1 MADTLLETPVEG
13 ADTPSV
19 HPLSM
24 MTEAE
29 AHAAIEVLRR
39 SGRIGA
45 DARFHGFCIWEPPKA
60 EVAAWTPDTA
70 TDRRFEVVVHENGEV
85 HIAVVSVTRGE
96 VDSWTH
102 HRGVVPRVGMAE
114 LFAVMDACRKDPG
127 FAAALAKRG
136 ITDTSQ
142 VQIDPWPTGDYDF
155 DFEVGR
161 RVQRCIAFWRPNP
174 ADNGYAYPLDGLMVH
189 IDVDTLEVL
198 HVTDFDQWPVAS
210 ERGNYDVDSVT
221 EDFGPMRTDL
231 RPIEIT
237 QPEGTSFT
245 LEDNELCWQKWS
257 MRVVMD
263 DTEGLVLHRIAYD
276 DGGRVRPIIDRAS
289 LAEMVVP
296 YGDTRPSQTFKHAL
310 DSGEFGLGLMNNSL
324 QLGCDCL
331 GEIVYLNS
339 TQVFDDGSVVTTP
352 NAICIH
358 EEDFG
363 IGWKHFDWNADTT
376 EVRRSRRLV
385 VSAIHTVGNYEY
397 GFFWYFYLD
406 GTIRYEVKLT
416 GILTTRSHRDGDD
429 PTFARQVAPHVSAP
443 IHQHIFCV
451 RLDMAVD
458 GNANRV
464 VEVNTEALPSGPDNP
479 YGTAF
484 AARETVLESELA
496 ARRNAN
502 SGSSRYWRIQSADH
516 INRLGHPTAFRLL
529 PPPTATMFASH
540 DSPHSERAT
549 FARHNLWVSPTRP
562 DERYGAGRFP
572 TQRNAG
578 DGLERYTAGDRSVVD
593 TDITVW
599 HTFGITH
606 DARPE
611 DFPVMPTEYVG
622 FGLVPDGFFDRNP
635 MLDVPPSSNGH
646 CS

>member
-1 MADTLLETPVEG
+1 MTETLLDRPSDDAV
-13 ADTPSV
+13 TPSR

-39 SGRIGA
+39 SGRIG
-45 DARFHGFCIWEPPKA
+45 DSARFHGFCIWEPPKA
-60 EVAAWTPDTA
+60 EVAAWTPGSD
-70 TDRRFEVVVHENGEV
+70 TDRRFEVVVRENGEV
-85 HIAVVSVTRGE
+85 HTAVVSVTRGQ
-96 VDSWTH
+96 VDSWVH
-102 HRGVVPRVGMAE
+102 HPGIVPRVGMAE
-114 LFAVMDACRKDPG
+114 LFAVMDACRADPG
-127 FAAALAKRG
+127 FAAAIAKRG
-136 ITDTSQ
+136 IADTSQ
-142 VQIDPWPTGDYDF
+142 VQIDPWPTGDYGF
-155 DFEVGR
+155 GFETGR

-189 IDVDTLEVL
+189 IDVDSLEVL
-198 HVTDFDQWPVAS
+198 HIEDFDQWPVAS
-210 ERGNYDVDSVT
+210 ERGNYDVDAVT
-221 EDFGPMRTDL
+221 EDFGPMRSDL

-245 LEDNELCWQKWS
+245 LDDNELRWQKWS

-263 DTEGLVLHRIAYD
+263 DTEGLVLHRITYD

-324 QLGCDCL
+324 ELGCDCL
-331 GEIVYLNS
+331 GEIAYLDS

-352 NAICIH
+352 NALCIH

-406 GTIRYEVKLT
+406 GSIRYEVKLT

-429 PTFARQVAPHVSAP
+429 MTFARQVAPHVSAP

-451 RLDMAVD
+451 RLDMAID
-458 GNANRV
+458 GTANTV
-464 VEVNTEALPSGPDNP
+464 VEVNTEALPPGPDNP
-479 YGTAF
+479 HGTAF

-496 ARRNAN
+496 ARRDAN
-502 SGSSRYWRIQSADH
+502 SPSSRYWRIESADH
-516 INRLGHPTAFRLL
+516 INRLGRPTAFRLL
-529 PPPTATMFASH
+529 PSPTTTMFAAA

-549 FARHNLWVSPTRP
+549 FGRHNLWVSPTDL
-562 DERYGAGRFP
+562 DERYAAGRFP

-578 DGLERYTAGDRSVVD
+578 DGLERYTAGDRSIVG
-593 TDITVW
+593 TDVTVW

-611 DFPVMPTEYVG
+611 DFPVMPTEYIS

-635 MLDVPPSSNGH
+635 MLDVPPSANGH
-646 CS
+646 CG

>member
-1 MADTLLETPVEG
+1 MTETTLERPFPAAAT
-13 ADTPSV
+13 TSR

-39 SGRIGA
+39 SGRIGD
-45 DARFHGFCIWEPPKA
+45 DARFHGFRIWEPPKA
-60 EVAAWTPDTA
+60 DVAAWTPATD
-70 TDRRFEVVVHENGEV
+70 TDRRFEIVVRENRQVHV
-85 HIAVVSVTRGE
+85 AVVSVTRGE
-96 VDSWTH
+96 VDSWVH
-102 HRGVVPRVGMAE
+102 YPDVVPRVGQTE
-114 LFAVMDACRKDPG
+114 LFAVMEACRKHPE
-127 FAAALAKRG
+127 FAAAVAKRG
-136 ITDTSQ
+136 IEDISQ
-142 VQIDPWPTGDYDF
+142 VQIDPWPTGDYGLE
-155 DFEVGR
+155 FEAGR

-174 ADNGYAYPLDGLMVH
+174 TDNGYAYPLDGLMVH
-189 IDVDTLEVL
+189 VDVDALDVL
-198 HVTDFDQWPVAS
+198 HVEDFGQWPVAS
-210 ERGNYDVDSVT
+210 ERGNYDVASVT

-245 LEDNELCWQKWS
+245 LDDNELRWQKWS

-263 DTEGLVLHRIAYD
+263 DTEGLVLHRIGYEDA
-276 DGGRVRPIIDRAS
+276 GQVRPIIDRAS

-296 YGDTRPSQTFKHAL
+296 YGDTRPSQAFKHAL

-324 QLGCDCL
+324 ELGCDCL
-331 GEIVYLNS
+331 GEIVYLDS
-339 TQVFDDGSVVTTP
+339 TQVYDDGTVLTTR

-363 IGWKHFDWNADTT
+363 IGWKHFDWNAETT

-406 GTIRYEVKLT
+406 GSIRYEVKLT

-429 PTFARQVAPHVSAP
+429 LTFARQVAPHVSAP

-458 GNANRV
+458 GNANTV
-464 VEVNTEALPSGPDNP
+464 VEVNTEALAPGPDNP
-479 YGTAF
+479 HGTAF
-484 AARETVLESELA
+484 AARETVLGSELE
-496 ARRNAN
+496 ARRDAN
-502 SGSSRYWRIQSADH
+502 SSSSRYWRIESANS
-516 INRLGHPTAFRLL
+516 INRLGRPRAFRLL
-529 PPPTATMFASH
+529 PPPTATMFAAH
-540 DSPHSERAT
+540 DSPHSQRAT
-549 FARHNLWVSPTRP
+549 FARHNLWVSPTRA

-578 DGLERYTAGDRSVVD
+578 DGLERYTAGDRPVVA

-646 CS
+646 CG